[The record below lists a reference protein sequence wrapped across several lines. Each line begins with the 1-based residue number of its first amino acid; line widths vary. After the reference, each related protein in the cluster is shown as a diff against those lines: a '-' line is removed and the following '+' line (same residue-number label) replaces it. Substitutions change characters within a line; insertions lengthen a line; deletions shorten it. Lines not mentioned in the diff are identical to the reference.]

1 MSRDE
6 CKRVEGKVAAKVV
19 ENSTSLGEPGDA
31 FDERSFL
38 SGKRKEKIKA
48 LVESYCAA
56 KGR

>member
-1 MSRDE
+1 
-6 CKRVEGKVAAKVV
+6 V